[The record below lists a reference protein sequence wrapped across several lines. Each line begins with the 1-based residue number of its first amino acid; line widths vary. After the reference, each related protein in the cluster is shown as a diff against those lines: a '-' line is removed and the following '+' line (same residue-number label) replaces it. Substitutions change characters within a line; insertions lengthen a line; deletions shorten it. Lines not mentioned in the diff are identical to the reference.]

1 MTKPQDDRMVDA
13 YLDAYLQHHHDSVFH
28 SLREIGVEC
37 FPALPSKFNSV
48 NSASKICLL
57 FVAREIRDQVAQEFL
72 LDVVRD
78 SEEESVWKN
87 AIEGL
92 AYQALPDFSKSYQTL
107 SVNQPWNAIPR
118 RLNMSKSF

>member
-1 MTKPQDDRMVDA
+1 MVDA
-13 YLDAYLQHHHDSVFH
+13 YLDAYLQHHDDSAFH
-28 SLREIGVEC
+28 SLREIGAEC

-92 AYQALPDFSKSYQTL
+92 AYQALPDFLQKL
-107 SVNQPWNAIPR
+107 SNLISQPTVERNPKKVKYVEELLI
-118 RLNMSKSF
+118 LD

>member
-37 FPALPSKFNSV
+37 FPALPSKFNRV
-48 NSASKICLL
+48 NSTSKICLL